1 MPFDKD
7 HIFYGINLTDE
18 QRTYVDSMIDNKV
31 TVVDSVAG
39 TGKTTLAVGV
49 AAILQKKLYYVF
61 SPVEED
67 KMGFRP
73 GTQEEKEN
81 AYIGPLKC
89 ALAALNYLPEQC
101 IYSETKA
108 MDPRFAKQQSMN
120 EKAGNI
126 WVYPMSHVFARGINI
141 EDAFVLID
149 EAQNLT
155 VDELQKVLT
164 RCHDNCTIVLAGHT
178 GQCDLE
184 NKSLSG
190 FPPYREFY
198 KTKQYAK
205 VCRLTKNFRGQVSRD
220 ADTIKEFINSSAYHQ
235 NSIR

>member
-1 MPFDKD
+1 MPLDKD

-18 QRTYVDSMIDNKV
+18 QRTYVDSMMDNKV

-67 KMGFRP
+67 KMGVRP

-164 RCHDNCTIVLAGHT
+164 RCHDSCTIVLAGHT

-198 KTKQYAK
+198 KRKPYAN

-220 ADTIKEFINSSAYHQ
+220 ADTIKQFINSPAYRQ
-235 NSIR
+235 NSVG

>member
-18 QRTYVDSMIDNKV
+18 QRIYVDSMIDNKV

-89 ALAALNYLPEQC
+89 ALATLNYLPEQC

-126 WVYPMSHVFARGINI
+126 WVYPSNV
-141 EDAFVLID
+141 
-149 EAQNLT
+149 T
-155 VDELQKVLT
+155 
-164 RCHDNCTIVLAGHT
+164 C
-178 GQCDLE
+178 
-184 NKSLSG
+184 
-190 FPPYREFY
+190 
-198 KTKQYAK
+198 
-205 VCRLTKNFRGQVSRD
+205 VC
-220 ADTIKEFINSSAYHQ
+220 
-235 NSIR
+235 